1 MIWTAPDVESLSRS
15 LSRWEWGEYISEAFV
30 IIACAGELFADLGTS
45 WLTEERKKHLQR
57 RSTILLVA
65 ALSVSLICLARTN
78 ELSGSVIGSL
88 GDKAEDAGKKAGR
101 ALADSGTAQRK
112 ADEASTVA
120 GDALIKAGKAA
131 QSLGKAED
139 EANQARAAA
148 SNALLLARSA
158 RQEADSFEK
167 DIASAKEA
175 ATKAEAK
182 LADRTLTDK
191 QVISVGT
198 KLEAFRGQAYTVTA
212 YWDSKESLGIA
223 NRIHLAL
230 KNVAGWSYSDE
241 GSKGMML
248 GGEIGI
254 LVWTHPDAGEATK
267 KAATSLTDALN
278 AEGIE
283 TAQRLQNPKNP
294 KTDMININ
302 VGAKR

>member
-1 MIWTAPDVESLSRS
+1 MILTASDVESLSRS

-30 IIACAGELFADLGTS
+30 IIACAGELVADLEAS

-65 ALSVSLICLARTN
+65 ALSVSLICLVRTN
-78 ELSGSVIGSL
+78 ERSGSVIGSL
-88 GDKAEDAGKKAGR
+88 GDKAEDADKKAAK
-101 ALADSGTAQRK
+101 ALTDSGTAQRK

-120 GDALIKAGKAA
+120 GDALTKAGNAA
-131 QSLGKAED
+131 ESLGKAED
-139 EANQARAAA
+139 EANKARVAA
-148 SNALLLARSA
+148 SNALVLARGA

-167 DIASAKEA
+167 DITSAKEA
-175 ATKAEAK
+175 AAKAEAK
-182 LADRTLTDK
+182 LADRTLTDE
-191 QVISVGT
+191 QVISIGT
-198 KLEAFRGQAYTVTA
+198 KLKVFSGQAYTVTA

-241 GSKGMML
+241 GSKGIML
-248 GGEIGI
+248 GGMVGV
-254 LVWTHPDAGEATK
+254 LVWTHPDAGENTK
-267 KAATSLTDALN
+267 KAAASLIDALN

-283 TAQRLQNPKNP
+283 AAPRLQNPKNP
-294 KTDMININ
+294 KTDMITVN